1 MSTTTR
7 LYGIFV
13 DSTGQRPMTVPAL
26 FNALFDRH
34 GIDAIFVPFQVTA
47 AHVAAAI
54 AVALALAGVG
64 ALTITNRTQPET
76 DALAHTVRR
85 TAVVPAGFD
94 IVINA
99 TSLGQQGTGRGPQA
113 CNHNR
118 PDNTPRIILE
128 GISQYRKCDEHDEG
142 DPPHEFDP
150 QFRLGCR
157 GVPWGGIR

>member
-1 MSTTTR
+1 MPPGRPPMSTTTR

-76 DALAHTVRR
+76 DALAQRSGAPLLFR
-85 TAVVPAGFD
+85 PASISSSMRPPWG
-94 IVINA
+94 NR
-99 TSLGQQGTGRGPQA
+99 GRGGGRKHAITIVQ
-113 CNHNR
+113 
-118 PDNTPRIILE
+118 II
-128 GISQYRKCDEHDEG
+128 
-142 DPPHEFDP
+142 PPA
-150 QFRLGCR
+150 
-157 GVPWGGIR
+157 